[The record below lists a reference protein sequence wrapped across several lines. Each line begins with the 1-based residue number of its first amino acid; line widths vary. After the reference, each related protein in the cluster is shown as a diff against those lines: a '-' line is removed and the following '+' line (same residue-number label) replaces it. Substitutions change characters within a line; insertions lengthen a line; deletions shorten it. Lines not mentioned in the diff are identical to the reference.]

1 MADIEE
7 PEHLEKAV
15 ETKEVFDEETKRL
28 TEEPVE
34 EPVVKEVKPKKRP
47 MTAERK
53 AQMLENLK
61 KGREIAARNRQLK
74 KEGKTPPPPKKAP
87 KKKVEF
93 KETNE
98 DVQTELNSDL
108 SNLTIINS
116 LDALKKE
123 LAELKSMPKQE
134 RDDSEIKALR
144 DEIQALKQQNKIQ
157 EIKKA
162 LPVEPVSAPVDI
174 PKPQPAYSTYVPNI
188 WSQFK

>member
-1 MADIEE
+1 MSDIEE

-28 TEEPVE
+28 TEEPVA
-34 EPVVKEVKPKKRP
+34 KEVKPKKRP

-116 LDALKKE
+116 LEALKKE
-123 LAELKSMPKQE
+123 LAELKSMPKQS
-134 RDDSEIKALR
+134 RDDEEIKALR
-144 DEIQALKQQNKIQ
+144 DEIKSLKQAS
-157 EIKKA
+157 KKEEVKKE
-162 LPVEPVSAPVDI
+162 LPKEPVSAPVDI
-174 PKPQPAYSTYVPNI
+174 PKPQPQAYSTYVPNV
-188 WSQFK
+188 WAQFK

>member
-1 MADIEE
+1 MTDIEE

-28 TEEPVE
+28 TE

-93 KETNE
+93 KETND

-116 LDALKKE
+116 LEALKKE
-123 LAELKSMPKQE
+123 LAELKAQPKQE
-134 RDDSEIKALR
+134 RDDDEIKALR
-144 DEIQALKQQNKIQ
+144 EEIKSLKQQNKIQ
-157 EIKKA
+157 EIKKE
-162 LPVEPVSAPVDI
+162 LPKEPVSAPVDI
-174 PKPQPAYSTYVPNI
+174 PKPPTAYSTYVPNV
-188 WSQFK
+188 WAQFK

>member
-1 MADIEE
+1 MTDIEE

-28 TEEPVE
+28 TE

-93 KETNE
+93 KETND

-116 LDALKKE
+116 LEALKKE
-123 LAELKSMPKQE
+123 LAELKAQPKQE
-134 RDDSEIKALR
+134 RDNDEIKALR
-144 DEIQALKQQNKIQ
+144 EEIKSLKQAS
-157 EIKKA
+157 KKEEVKKE
-162 LPVEPVSAPVDI
+162 LPKEPVSAPVDI
-174 PKPQPAYSTYVPNI
+174 PKPPTAYSTYVPNV
-188 WSQFK
+188 WAQFK

>member
-1 MADIEE
+1 MSDIEE

-15 ETKEVFDEETKRL
+15 ETKEVFDEEPK
-28 TEEPVE
+28 EEP
-34 EPVVKEVKPKKRP
+34 VKEVKPKKRP

-61 KGREIAARNRQLK
+61 KGREVAARNRQLK

-116 LDALKKE
+116 LDALKRE
-123 LAELKSMPKQE
+123 LAELKSMPKQS
-134 RDDSEIKALR
+134 RDDEEIKALR
-144 DEIQALKQQNKIQ
+144 DEIKSLKQSS
-157 EIKKA
+157 KKEEEKKE
-162 LPVEPVSAPVDI
+162 LPKEPVSAPVDI
-174 PKPQPAYSTYVPNI
+174 PKQPQAYSTYVPNV
-188 WSQFK
+188 WAQFK